1 MSDRQ
6 IQVYVFFALSTSLIS
21 IVKIQYEN
29 MKYEFVY
36 FLRVCICGFFFFNG
50 KSGLIPIKIYFLFNH
65 HFPIGKN

>member
-36 FLRVCICGFFFFNG
+36 FLRVCICGFFFLTE
-50 KSGLIPIKIYFLFNH
+50 KVV
-65 HFPIGKN
+65 